1 MGRDDGGTDAGREAL
16 FGTLLASVG
25 RLRRVIVIAATAG
38 VGLATGLC
46 ALWVSVGFL
55 VHHGGSASAADLSA
69 FASVESQRSVVY
81 ADDGQTVLATLQV
94 ENRSPVAI
102 DQVPPILQNA
112 VLDVEDARF
121 WTHGGVD
128 LPSTVRALAANV
140 QQGTVSEGGS
150 TIAQQL
156 VKNAVLTPERN
167 LDRKVREAIIASRLE
182 GKFTKQQIL
191 AMYLNTVYFGNGAY
205 GVQAA
210 AETYFNEDVSRV
222 TAGQAALL
230 AGIIRDPQDYDPIR
244 NPRQASARRSYVLDR
259 MVGQGHLSR
268 VQADDI
274 KTSPLPSSVTVPA
287 SANTDDYFVEEV
299 KQRLL
304 LPGSPLG
311 STYTARYNALFRGG
325 LKIYTTLDPRLQQL
339 AEEKVRSDIPANRQ
353 GFTGA
358 LVSVDS
364 ATGKVRALVGGP
376 GFDKFKFDLAT
387 QAVRQPGSSFK
398 LFTLL
403 AAYEN
408 GYSPYDSVN
417 GSSPCPLR
425 FPDYVFNPNEV
436 MHNDEGQSSGTVNL
450 MSATANSINCAY
462 LRLAHEVG
470 LPKVV
475 EMAHRLGVGQRKD
488 LGEDLK
494 AWPSTVIGAD
504 EVTVLEMAG
513 AYATLADDGVYRA
526 PTFVDRIEDPGGKV
540 IYKGGD
546 PGRRVISEQVSR
558 TAVMTLRAVVQY
570 GTGVAANLPDRQVA
584 GKTGTTERNTDA
596 WFDGITPQLT
606 TVVWMGDPKAK
617 TPMFDVGGI
626 AVYGG
631 TYPARIW
638 HDFMAGAL
646 AGLSPVTFPPP
657 DYGKIPAGRY
667 LYSPALALD
676 SGYGYYYNPY
686 YYPYGSSAPRPTSP
700 RRSTPSTTTGTP
712 ASAPPSLPAPTTPP
726 AVTEPPTTPPPSP
739 PPSPPPP
746 TTAATTAPTTTVKQG

>member
-1 MGRDDGGTDAGREAL
+1 M
-16 FGTLLASVG
+16 
-25 RLRRVIVIAATAG
+25 
-38 VGLATGLC
+38 
-46 ALWVSVGFL
+46 
-55 VHHGGSASAADLSA
+55 
-69 FASVESQRSVVY
+69 
-81 ADDGQTVLATLQV
+81 
-94 ENRSPVAI
+94 
-102 DQVPPILQNA
+102 
-112 VLDVEDARF
+112 LDVEDARF

-128 LPSTVRALAANV
+128 VPSTVRALAANL
-140 QQGTVSEGGS
+140 QQGAVSEGGS

-156 VKNAVLTPERN
+156 VKNTLLAPQRN
-167 LDRKVREAIIASRLE
+167 LDRKIKEAIIASRLE

-210 AETYFNEDVSRV
+210 AETYFNEDVSQV

-244 NPRQASARRSYVLDR
+244 NPRQAAARRSFVLDR
-259 MVGQGHLSR
+259 MVAQSHLSPG
-268 VQADDI
+268 QAEAI
-274 KTSPLPSSVTVPA
+274 KASAVPSSVTVPE
-287 SANTDDYFVEEV
+287 SGNTGDYFVEEV

-304 LPGSPLG
+304 APGSPLG
-311 STYTARYNALFRGG
+311 TTYTARYNALFRGG

-339 AEEKVRSDIPANRQ
+339 AEEKVRDDIPANGQ

-364 ATGKVRALVGGP
+364 VTGKVRALVGGP

-408 GYSPYDSVN
+408 GFSPYDSVN

-425 FPDYVFNPNEV
+425 FPNYVFNPREV
-436 MHNDEGQSSGTVNL
+436 MHNDEGQSDGTVNL
-450 MSATANSINCAY
+450 LSATAHSINCAY

-470 LPKVV
+470 LAKVV
-475 EMAHRLGVGQRKD
+475 EMANRLGVGQRKD

-494 AWPSTVIGAD
+494 PWPSTVIGAD

-513 AYATLADDGVYRA
+513 AYATLADDGVYHA
-526 PTFVDRIEDPGGKV
+526 PTLVDRIEDPAGKT

-546 PGRRVISEQVSR
+546 PGRRALSEQVSR
-558 TAVMTLRAVVQY
+558 LGVMTLRGVVQY
-570 GTGVAANLPDRQVA
+570 GTGVAANLPDRQAA

-596 WFDGITPQLT
+596 WFDGFTPELT
-606 TVVWMGDPKAK
+606 TVVWIGDPKAK
-617 TPMFDVGGI
+617 TPMFNVGGI

-638 HDFMAGAL
+638 HDYMAAAL
-646 AGLSPVTFPPP
+646 AGVGPIDFPTP
-657 DYGKIPAGRY
+657 DYTKIPAGKY
-667 LYSPALALD
+667 LYSPALAQD
-676 SGYGYYYNPY
+676 SVYGYSYSPSNPY
-686 YYPYGSSAPRPTSP
+686 GYSVPRPTLP
-700 RRSTPSTTTGTP
+700 PQRSAPSTTTGT
-712 ASAPPSLPAPTTPP
+712 AAAPPPSSLPGATTIP
-726 AVTEPPTTPPPSP
+726 AVTEPPT
-739 PPSPPPP
+739 PP
-746 TTAATTAPTTTVKQG
+746 TTAPATTPPSTAATTTPPTTTKQG